1 MRDHLLYELA
11 RDLSSSLE
19 LEEVLRKVIDRV
31 ITLMKASRGFIVL
44 VEPIT
49 GTLSLVMSRG
59 EADPEKASLFLGSRT
74 VIEQVVKTGQ
84 AGPPHQPPPQL
95 LAQGPEHGTLHD
107 PLVLIAG

>member
-31 ITLMKASRGFIVL
+31 ITLMQASRGFIVL
-44 VEPIT
+44 VDPIT
-49 GTLSLVMSRG
+49 GTMSVVMSRG
-59 EADPEKASLFLGSRT
+59 EADPERASLFLASRT

-84 AGPPHQPPPQL
+84 ARAASGDDAQLRYRVL
-95 LAQGPEHGTLHD
+95 LAPLAEHG
-107 PLVLIAG
+107 G